1 MPHRPPKWGA
11 IRARAGAGAVVRLFP
26 DYAGSVLWFPEPVD
40 YAASLL
46 DDALVTDLIRWE
58 IGYYDALD
66 ADFDWQSP
74 ALARAFTADGVALA
88 LRLAVQLGAGFD
100 IEFASYEAGV
110 AMRRFRSELP
120 ADNPR
125 AAAAFT
131 ALAGRESLP
140 PRRRPVPTAALTGPP
155 R

>member
-40 YAASLL
+40 YGASLL

-100 IEFASYEAGV
+100 IEFASYETGV
-110 AMRRFRSELP
+110 ATRRFRSQFA
-120 ADNPR
+120 ADNPQ

-131 ALAGRESLP
+131 ELAGQTGLL
-140 PRRRPVPTAALTGPP
+140 PRRRTVAGTALTGPP